1 MSIRRRRYLVWIST
15 FVVVLALAALP
26 LGFILVDTTYATP
39 HPEESEE
46 EPEEEPEEPAPQP
59 TPQQPAP
66 VIAETLD
73 VTSDAIVVDGTAVVQ
88 ATSSSGIVAVT
99 VPVDAVTGTQT
110 VEIRV
115 DAVSQ
120 AELGTDVPGGTV
132 LGDGEAIDINVN
144 DGGGDPIT
152 QFAQGHHVQ
161 LEARPPDDRPGDP
174 RCRRLR

>member
-26 LGFILVDTTYATP
+26 LGSILVDTTYATP

-73 VTSDAIVVDGTAVVQ
+73 VTSDAIVVDGE
-88 ATSSSGIVAVT
+88 
-99 VPVDAVTGTQT
+99 P
-110 VEIRV
+110 
-115 DAVSQ
+115 
-120 AELGTDVPGGTV
+120 
-132 LGDGEAIDINVN
+132 
-144 DGGGDPIT
+144 
-152 QFAQGHHVQ
+152 
-161 LEARPPDDRPGDP
+161 
-174 RCRRLR
+174 